1 MASISEGVPD
11 LGGDPGFGKHGIDEG
26 SFVMKGQA
34 MVFFLRMAVYPNKR
48 IPVPKRASVEGSGVA
63 EGVELEVP
71 GIWPDSS
78 PIRRDPD
85 PTPRFLSR
93 FRFIDWLVKVDRP
106 EEVRMGPPPFP
117 NVITIPS
124 GAYCKGDV

>member
-63 EGVELEVP
+63 EGVELEIP

-78 PIRRDPD
+78 PIRRDPA
-85 PTPRFLSR
+85 PTSR
-93 FRFIDWLVKVDRP
+93 LK
-106 EEVRMGPPPFP
+106 E
-117 NVITIPS
+117 S
-124 GAYCKGDV
+124 ADVSQSRAE